1 MLQSNLK
8 CLIRVD
14 HVQREASHSKRVAH
28 HVRREAII
36 TFKALIAETL
46 YPPWL

>member
-1 MLQSNLK
+1 MLQGNLK
-8 CLIRVD
+8 CFILVA

-46 YPPWL
+46 YPP